1 MNARFHLSLDV
12 EDLDASV
19 RFYSTLLDSPP
30 TKLKPGYAKFDL
42 ENPAIN
48 LALQE
53 KSHCC
58 LQGLNHMGLRVQT
71 TEEMLAAKERLEA
84 AGYQT
89 VDEMNTTCCYAL
101 QDKFWVSD
109 PSRYR
114 WEVYILKADT
124 EQESGATEKACCIQ
138 ACASPDA
145 Q

>member
-12 EDLDASV
+12 ENLETSV
-19 RFYSTLLDSPP
+19 RFYSTLLASPP

-42 ENPAIN
+42 ENPAVN

-71 TEEMLAAKERLEA
+71 RDEMLAIKKRLEA
-84 AGYQT
+84 AGYET
-89 VDEMNTTCCYAL
+89 KAEMNTTCCYAL
-101 QDKFWVSD
+101 QDKFWVND

-124 EQESGATEKACCIQ
+124 EQESASVERSCC
-138 ACASPDA
+138 A
-145 Q
+145 

>member
-12 EDLDASV
+12 ENLEASV
-19 RFYSTLLDSPP
+19 RFYSTLLSSPP

-71 TEEMLAAKERLEA
+71 TEEMLAIKDRLEA
-84 AGYQT
+84 GGYPVT
-89 VDEMNTTCCYAL
+89 DEMNTTCCYAL
-101 QDKFWVSD
+101 QDKFWVND

-124 EQESGATEKACCIQ
+124 EQESAAPTVRTCC
-138 ACASPDA
+138 A
-145 Q
+145 

>member
-1 MNARFHLSLDV
+1 MNARFHVSLDV
-12 EDLDASV
+12 EDLEASV
-19 RFYSTLLDSPP
+19 RFYSTLLASPP

-42 ENPAIN
+42 ENPAVN

-53 KSHCC
+53 RSHCC

-71 TEEMLAAKERLEA
+71 TEEMLAVKNRLEA

-89 VDEMNTTCCYAL
+89 RDETNTTCCYAL
-101 QDKFWVSD
+101 QDKFWVND

-124 EQESGATEKACCIQ
+124 EQESAAGVTNCCV
-138 ACASPDA
+138 
-145 Q
+145 

>member
-12 EDLDASV
+12 ENLDASI
-19 RFYSTLLDSPP
+19 RFYSILLASPP

-42 ENPAIN
+42 ENPAVN
-48 LALQE
+48 LALEE

-71 TEEMLAAKERLEA
+71 SEEMLAVKSRIEA
-84 AGYQT
+84 AGYET
-89 VDEMNTTCCYAL
+89 RDETNATCCYAL
-101 QDKFWVSD
+101 QDKFWVND

-124 EQESGATEKACCIQ
+124 EQESAAGAKNCC
-138 ACASPDA
+138 A
-145 Q
+145 

>member
-12 EDLDASV
+12 ENLEESI
-19 RFYSTLLDSPP
+19 RFYSTLLASPP

-71 TEEMLAAKERLEA
+71 SEEMLAVKRRLEA
-84 AGYQT
+84 AGYLT
-89 VDEMNTTCCYAL
+89 RDETNTTCCYAL
-101 QDKFWVSD
+101 QDKFWVND

-124 EQESGATEKACCIQ
+124 EQESAAGVKNCC
-138 ACASPDA
+138 A
-145 Q
+145 